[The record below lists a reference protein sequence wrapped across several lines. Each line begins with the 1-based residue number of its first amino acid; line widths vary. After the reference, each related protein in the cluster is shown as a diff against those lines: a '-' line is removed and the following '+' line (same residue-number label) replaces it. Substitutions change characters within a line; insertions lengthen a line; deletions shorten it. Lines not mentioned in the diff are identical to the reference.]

1 MNIFQLLY
9 IYLYTFFS
17 FNFNILYSSFW
28 GKKKIGVG
36 KEIRID
42 SKVYHLPNELGRAIV
57 DASICLSTI
66 FFDTS
71 KVGKFCDQCN
81 FHYNLNI

>member
-1 MNIFQLLY
+1 LR
-9 IYLYTFFS
+9 
-17 FNFNILYSSFW
+17 
-28 GKKKIGVG
+28 KKKIGAG

-42 SKVYHLPNELGRAIV
+42 SKVYHLLDELGRAIV

-66 FFDTS
+66 CFDSS